1 MNNYYRFFYWISF
14 IGYLF
19 LIVNIDFKIFIKK
32 KINPI
37 SNMWILILYFIPL
50 FGIIIWFFFSEPY
63 LGQKKTNLLK
73 KIWKKNLIQIK
84 KIKNYKSFFAK
95 KNSRV
100 AVSLFKLC
108 KNRQGISGITNNK
121 LKLLN
126 NYKEIIKNL
135 IRDISLAKKNIE
147 MVFYIWQPGGIA
159 DEVAKALISS
169 SKKGINCRLILD
181 SAGSF
186 KFFKSKWVYVMKKA
200 NIQIVEAL
208 KINILKTFF
217 RRIDSRQHRKVV
229 LIDNNISYIG
239 SMNLVDP
246 NLFKQYCKIG
256 KWIDLMIRIEGP
268 IVTTIGIVY
277 SCDWELETGKK
288 IFPRLCIKENKE
300 KNKKNNSMSMQVI
313 ASGPGYTKQIIH
325 QSFLTA
331 IYSAK
336 HELTIT
342 TPYLVPSNDLLH
354 AICTASYRGV
364 NVSIIIPKEND
375 SFMVKWASRSF
386 FSKLLKSGVKIY
398 LFRKG
403 LLHSKSILIDKQL
416 SLIGTANLDM
426 RSLWLNFEI
435 TIAIDD
441 KKFGKKLSY
450 LHNEYISH
458 SQLLDPKYWFLRSY
472 WRKIIEKFFYL
483 FSPLL

>member
-1 MNNYYRFFYWISF
+1 MNNCHHFYSWIVF
-14 IGYLF
+14 IGYLL
-19 LIVNIDFKIFIKK
+19 LIVNVNFKIFIKK
-32 KINPI
+32 KTNPV
-37 SNMWILILYFIPL
+37 SNIWIFILYFIPL
-50 FGIIIWFFFSEPY
+50 FGIMIWFFFSEPY
-63 LGQKKTNLLK
+63 LGKRKTNLLK
-73 KIWKKNLIQIK
+73 KIWKKNLVQIK
-84 KIKNYKSFFAK
+84 KIKYYKNFFSK

-100 AVSLFKLC
+100 ALPLFKLC
-108 KNRQGISGITNNK
+108 KNRQGISGVTNNK
-121 LKLLN
+121 LELLK
-126 NYKEIIKNL
+126 NYKKVIKSL
-135 IRDISLAKKNIE
+135 IKDISLAKKNIE

-181 SAGSF
+181 SAGSI

-200 NIQIVEAL
+200 NIKIVEAL
-208 KINILKTFF
+208 KINVLKTFF

-256 KWIDLMIRIEGP
+256 QWIDLMIRVEGP

-288 IFPRLCIKENKE
+288 ILPKLFISKNKE
-300 KNKKNNSMSMQVI
+300 ISKKNYSTSMQVI

-325 QSFLTA
+325 QSLLTA

-336 HELTIT
+336 NQLTIT
-342 TPYLVPSNDLLH
+342 TPYLVPSSDLVH

-364 NVSIIIPKEND
+364 NVSIIIPKNND

-386 FSKLLKSGVKIY
+386 FSELLKSGVKIY
-398 LFRKG
+398 LFEKG
-403 LLHSKSILIDKQL
+403 LLHSKSILVDKQL
-416 SLIGTANLDM
+416 SLVGTANLDM

-450 LHNEYISH
+450 LHDEYISK
-458 SQLLDPKYWFLRSY
+458 SKLLDPKYWFLRSY
-472 WRKIIEKFFYL
+472 WKKIIENFFYL